1 MARDVTY
8 RVPFRPCRRC
18 CRTCRRRRSPR
29 AQVERVRVSVE
40 IVRPVMVRQASG
52 IEQGRDSHRPQVT
65 RRGREVLYEF
75 E

>member
-1 MARDVTY
+1 MSLAAFLFALAAGAVAPASVDAAQGT
-8 RVPFRPCRRC
+8 
-18 CRTCRRRRSPR
+18 
-29 AQVERVRVSVE
+29 QVERVRVSVE
-40 IVRPVMVRQASG
+40 IVRPVIVRQASG